1 MKYSKI
7 IFLLFVCTLL
17 LVSCNEDSKLEKDIA
32 AIDVAVNLERF
43 DKLFDASTK
52 DTFPKLKATYPF
64 IFPSEVPDSI
74 WLAKINDTLQQ
85 QLRKATITT
94 FKDES
99 ELTLELTSFFQHLKY
114 YYKTFRE
121 PRIITVTNNVR
132 YRDKVIV
139 ADSIVLIALDTY
151 LGAEHEFYSN
161 IPNYLKQNFVASQIL
176 VDLSTDYAKKYAYQ
190 PKKSTLL
197 DEMIYHGKLL
207 YFNEKMI
214 PFKTDA
220 EKISYTEVEL
230 EWAKANE
237 SYIWRYFIERELLFS
252 TDYKLPSRFIINAPF
267 SKFYLEEID
276 NESPGKV
283 GQYIGWQIVRA
294 YMKNNDVSFQD
305 MMQKPA
311 EEIYNNS
318 NFKPKK

>member
-1 MKYSKI
+1 
-7 IFLLFVCTLL
+7 
-17 LVSCNEDSKLEKDIA
+17 
-32 AIDVAVNLERF
+32 
-43 DKLFDASTK
+43 
-52 DTFPKLKATYPF
+52 
-64 IFPSEVPDSI
+64 
-74 WLAKINDTLQQ
+74 
-85 QLRKATITT
+85 
-94 FKDES
+94 
-99 ELTLELTSFFQHLKY
+99 
-114 YYKTFRE
+114 
-121 PRIITVTNNVR
+121 
-132 YRDKVIV
+132 
-139 ADSIVLIALDTY
+139 
-151 LGAEHEFYSN
+151 
-161 IPNYLKQNFVASQIL
+161 
-176 VDLSTDYAKKYAYQ
+176 
-190 PKKSTLL
+190 
-197 DEMIYHGKLL
+197 
-207 YFNEKMI
+207 MI